1 MYSFENML
9 VCLGAEKVAITEK
22 KNEKFPVWEQK
33 ITSRKKKK
41 KKKTK
46 KKTSLKNNNLLIR
59 EKHKKQELSFVLCYK
74 VQSSHC

>member
-41 KKKTK
+41 EENKKENKPEKQQFAHKRKT
-46 KKTSLKNNNLLIR
+46 
-59 EKHKKQELSFVLCYK
+59 
-74 VQSSHC
+74 